1 MADAVSLSLEETNE
15 IRKKL
20 GLKPIRTEVQ
30 KSDKSANK
38 EAGSTHETNISSSS
52 KNSTSDGHAVSSLEN
67 HQLIDGDKVNFL
79 RKKLAKLNGRIHGAP
94 LLNDVHNNGES
105 EDGDWLNKVGEKRYS
120 KPANSVRMN
129 YEEDEEDLPLLKLSH
144 KMTDIAPGKDVIL
157 TLKESAIHDDEVD
170 NDVLES
176 EKLSHEKEDAKN
188 LQLRQMNKDRRR
200 KRMKLQISS
209 VDIEAEEEQ
218 DDGSVLLIGAERNV
232 SDEGVGEEPA
242 EEHEGKVK
250 VVFNNNNQINSDSSE
265 TGDFK
270 PIKIKKRKK
279 KDTTSASK
287 NKRVKLPSEMKR
299 VNLVDEDYRLVDVEN
314 EFEIPKNTLKKS
326 SLKSA
331 LKTPEQIASE
341 IRKEKFEKQRRAMD
355 IAHLKNVSK
364 GLVVDEGFT
373 FLESLKSNLVDSETE
388 KLQKESEEKISE
400 GHNLAAAMQTD
411 LHSEHFTNEADN
423 PLSTIARR
431 EPDFYDGLASTLR
444 FLQNKNILPSKESA
458 STPSYN
464 DGNERAESIAL
475 SKSVEVRKIRERFA
489 AEVSKNAVKYSKDE
503 LEKIKQYEENEIMK
517 KMNKIQSQELQGYNP
532 QVQLV
537 YKDEKGN
544 QLTTKEAYKKLSQK
558 FHGTKSNKKKQ
569 AKFQS
574 KVELRGKQTERNN
587 NSFDFL

>member
-38 EAGSTHETNISSSS
+38 EAGSTHEINISSSS

-67 HQLIDGDKVNFL
+67 HQLIDGDKINFL
-79 RKKLAKLNGRIHGAP
+79 RKKLAQLNGRIHGAP
-94 LLNDVHNNGES
+94 RLNDVHNNGES
-105 EDGDWLNKVGEKRYS
+105 ENGDWLNKVGEKKYS
-120 KPANSVRMN
+120 KPANSVQMN
-129 YEEDEEDLPLLKLSH
+129 YEDEEDLPLLKLSH

-157 TLKESAIHDDEVD
+157 TLKESAINDDEVD
-170 NDVLES
+170 NDVLEN
-176 EKLSHEKEDAKN
+176 EKLSHEKEDAKK

-209 VDIEAEEEQ
+209 VDIEAEEVQ

-242 EEHEGKVK
+242 EEHKGKVK

-279 KDTTSASK
+279 RDTTSASK
-287 NKRVKLPSEMKR
+287 NKRVKLPSEMER
-299 VNLVDEDYRLVDVEN
+299 VNLVDEDYSLEDVEN
-314 EFEIPKNTLKKS
+314 EFEIPKNTLKRS
-326 SLKSA
+326 TLKSV

-341 IRKEKFEKQRRAMD
+341 IRKEKYEKQQRAMD
-355 IAHLKNVSK
+355 IAHLKNLSK

-373 FLESLKSNLVDSETE
+373 FLESLKSNLVDRETDKLNKEAE
-388 KLQKESEEKISE
+388 KEISE
-400 GHNLAAAMQTD
+400 RHDLAAAMQTD
-411 LHSEHFTNEADN
+411 LHPGHFKNEADN
-423 PLSTIARR
+423 PLSTIAQR

-444 FLQNKNILPSKESA
+444 FLQDKNVLPSKESA

-475 SKSVEVRKIRERFA
+475 SKSVEVRKIRERIA

-503 LEKIKQYEENEIMK
+503 LERIKQYEEDEIMK

-558 FHGTKSNKKKQ
+558 FHGTKSNKKKL

-587 NSFDFL
+587 NSFNFL